1 MGDSLS
7 RSSESCFEEVRV
19 GGQCVCDLGK
29 KDMKPTHMLVEGCF
43 TQEEQIPWLMLLV
56 LPKYG

>member
-19 GGQCVCDLGK
+19 GGQCACDLGK
-29 KDMKPTHMLVEGCF
+29 KDMNPAHVLVEDCF
-43 TQEEQIPWLMLLV
+43 TQEEQTSSYTMV
-56 LPKYG
+56 NAFSAS